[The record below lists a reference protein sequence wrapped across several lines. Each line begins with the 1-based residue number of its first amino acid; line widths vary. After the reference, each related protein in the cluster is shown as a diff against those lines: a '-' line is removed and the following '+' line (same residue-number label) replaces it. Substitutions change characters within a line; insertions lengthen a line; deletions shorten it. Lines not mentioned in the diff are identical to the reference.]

1 MLSATVTSSTDSLK
15 QRIFV
20 NDRHWLE
27 TDEPEDLGGEDTA
40 PTPLDLLPAALA
52 SCVVTTIRM
61 FARRKGWEL
70 DEIGADVTIDRE
82 VRPAQCTIAVRLP
95 QDLSEEQ
102 RRRLEQVAKA
112 CAVHRT
118 LENGIAFEHADR
130 TAAATGCR

>member
-1 MLSATVTSSTDSLK
+1 MLTATVTSSTDTLR
-15 QRIFV
+15 QRILV

-70 DEIGADVTIDRE
+70 DEIGVDVTLDRE
-82 VRPAQCTIAVRLP
+82 MRPAHCTIAVRLP
-95 QDLSEEQ
+95 EGLSDDQ
-102 RRRLEQVAKA
+102 TRRLEQAARA

-118 LENGIAFEHADR
+118 LQLGIAFEHGVVVADPL
-130 TAAATGCR
+130 

>member
-1 MLSATVTSSTDSLK
+1 MLTATVTSSTDSLR

-27 TDEPEDLGGEDTA
+27 TDEPEDLGGGDTA
-40 PTPLDLLPAALA
+40 PTPLELLPAALA

-70 DEIGADVTIDRE
+70 DEIGADVVLDRE
-82 VRPAQCTIAVRLP
+82 VRPAQCTIVVRLP
-95 QDLSEEQ
+95 ENVGEER

-118 LENGIAFEHADR
+118 LEHGIAFDHAIR
-130 TAAATGCR
+130 VSARARAA

>member
-1 MLSATVTSSTDSLK
+1 MLTATVTSSTDTLR
-15 QRIFV
+15 QRILV

-40 PTPLDLLPAALA
+40 PTPLELLPAALA

-70 DEIGADVTIDRE
+70 DEIGADVTLDRKM
-82 VRPAQCTIAVRLP
+82 RPAQCTIAVRLP
-95 QDLSEEQ
+95 EGLSDDQ
-102 RRRLEQVAKA
+102 TRRLEQVARA

-118 LENGIAFEHADR
+118 LELGIAFEHGVVV
-130 TAAATGCR
+130 AAPL

>member
-1 MLSATVTSSTDSLK
+1 MLTATVTSATDRLR
-15 QRIFV
+15 QQILV

-40 PTPLDLLPAALA
+40 PTPLELLPAALA

-70 DEIGADVTIDRE
+70 DEIGADVVLDRE
-82 VRPAQCTIAVRLP
+82 VRPARCTIAVRLP
-95 QDLSEEQ
+95 EGLSDEQ
-102 RRRLEQVAKA
+102 TRRLEQVAKA

-118 LENGIAFEHADR
+118 LEHGIAFNHSVVVADPL
-130 TAAATGCR
+130 

>member
-1 MLSATVTSSTDSLK
+1 MLTATVTSSTDTLR
-15 QRIFV
+15 QRILV

-40 PTPLDLLPAALA
+40 PTPLELLPAALA

-70 DEIGADVTIDRE
+70 DEIGADVTLDRE
-82 VRPAQCTIAVRLP
+82 MRPARCTIAVRLP
-95 QDLSEEQ
+95 EGLSDEQ
-102 RRRLEQVAKA
+102 TRRLEQAARA

-118 LENGIAFEHADR
+118 LQLGIAFEQGVVVADPL
-130 TAAATGCR
+130 

>member
-1 MLSATVTSSTDSLK
+1 MLTATVTSSTDSLK
-15 QRIFV
+15 QRILV
-20 NDRHWLE
+20 DDRHWIE

-70 DEIGADVTIDRE
+70 GEIGADVTIDRE
-82 VRPAQCTIAVRLP
+82 MRPAQCMIAVRLP
-95 QDLSEEQ
+95 EGLSEERTQ
-102 RRRLEQVAKA
+102 RLEQVAKA

-118 LENGIAFEHADR
+118 LEHGIVFDHAVVVPDPL
-130 TAAATGCR
+130 

>member
-1 MLSATVTSSTDSLK
+1 MLTATVTSSTDSLR
-15 QRIFV
+15 QWILV

-40 PTPLDLLPAALA
+40 PTPLELLPAALA

-70 DEIGADVTIDRE
+70 DKIGADVVLDRE
-82 VRPAQCTIAVRLP
+82 LRPARCTIAVRLP
-95 QDLSEEQ
+95 ERLSDEQ
-102 RRRLEQVAKA
+102 TRRLEQVARA

-118 LENGIAFEHADR
+118 LEHGIAFDYGVVVADPL
-130 TAAATGCR
+130 

>member
-1 MLSATVTSSTDSLK
+1 MLTASVTSSTDSLK
-15 QRIFV
+15 QRILV

-40 PTPLDLLPAALA
+40 PTPLELVPAALA

-70 DEIGADVTIDRE
+70 DEIGADVVIDRE
-82 VRPAQCTIAVRLP
+82 VRPARCTIAVRLP
-95 QDLSEEQ
+95 EGLSDEQ
-102 RRRLEQVAKA
+102 ARRLEHVAKA

-118 LENGIAFEHADR
+118 LEHGIAFDHAIVVADPL
-130 TAAATGCR
+130 